1 MSEKVID
8 SVLNIHDDIWLGYLQ
23 VQNLKFPVYLE
34 LVAVAEDDSGTKS
47 QRVSDECQTRILF
60 ESSAELR
67 KLLEETD
74 LLRAVDFS
82 LENHRS
88 VGTFLADF
96 KEILLRMSSKL
107 EEGRSMQEGAPLV
120 SAGFLAKVVQELEEV
135 GWEYIESVDENL
147 TAIVISSVD
156 EAERKHLLRI
166 NLNEDYPEKMPTVN
180 AELPNPMSFSVP
192 KSEMSLKNL
201 KMAFDGQLQ
210 RYQAFWDVLDDIDKN
225 TWVLEPKQSDR
236 SLTHRRI
243 VVGQN
248 CSIHVNISPDNPYA
262 ICELDFLGSETIVQ
276 PFRNN
281 FNKNVHHWDW
291 DKLLR
296 HNLSKVLEVTFPQ
309 PTILNKEAMKLEC
322 GICYSYRLDTAL
334 DEVSNQNDS
343 CSERNTRAENSVLPN
358 LICDNQKC
366 GRPYHEYCLSEWL
379 KSLPDTKY
387 SFDTMFGKCPV
398 CQESISVR
406 VSSR

>member
-88 VGTFLADF
+88 VGAFLADF

-180 AELPNPMSFSVP
+180 AELPNPMSFSVYVNC
-192 KSEMSLKNL
+192 K
-201 KMAFDGQLQ
+201 
-210 RYQAFWDVLDDIDKN
+210 V
-225 TWVLEPKQSDR
+225 
-236 SLTHRRI
+236 RI
-243 VVGQN
+243 
-248 CSIHVNISPDNPYA
+248 
-262 ICELDFLGSETIVQ
+262 F
-276 PFRNN
+276 
-281 FNKNVHHWDW
+281 
-291 DKLLR
+291 
-296 HNLSKVLEVTFPQ
+296 
-309 PTILNKEAMKLEC
+309 
-322 GICYSYRLDTAL
+322 
-334 DEVSNQNDS
+334 
-343 CSERNTRAENSVLPN
+343 
-358 LICDNQKC
+358 
-366 GRPYHEYCLSEWL
+366 
-379 KSLPDTKY
+379 
-387 SFDTMFGKCPV
+387 
-398 CQESISVR
+398 
-406 VSSR
+406 